1 MHCFLLFGGNEEMN
15 DEMCVVV
22 AVNDII
28 KKRRL
33 LMWLECSLL
42 NVLWDIYIYI

>member
-22 AVNDII
+22 SVNDII

-33 LMWLECSLL
+33 LMWLECGLL